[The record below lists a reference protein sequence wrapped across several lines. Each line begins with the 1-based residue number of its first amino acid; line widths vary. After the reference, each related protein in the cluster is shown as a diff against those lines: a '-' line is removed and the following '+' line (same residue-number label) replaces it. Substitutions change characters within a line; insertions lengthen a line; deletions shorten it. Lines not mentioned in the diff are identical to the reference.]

1 VRERSREIGIR
12 IAMGADRT
20 RVVGWVTGLG
30 LRMILVG
37 LVVGHGFAWAL
48 SGTLSELLFGVS
60 PTDVSTL
67 AAVVGLLVIVG
78 LIASAI
84 PSWRAT
90 RIDPAV
96 ILRG

>member
-1 VRERSREIGIR
+1 MLS
-12 IAMGADRT
+12 
-20 RVVGWVTGLG
+20 
-30 LRMILVG
+30 
-37 LVVGHGFAWAL
+37 AWAL
-48 SGTLSELLFGVS
+48 SGTLSGLLFGVT
-60 PTDVSTL
+60 PTDVGTL

-96 ILRG
+96 ILRRG